1 MKRPAFQLSTK
12 TVVTIGICSALYG
25 ATFMIGIP
33 AGPDTFLKPAIAL
46 LAIFGALFGPMV
58 AFAAG
63 FIGHVLTD
71 LMSSG
76 MVWWGWALGSGITGA
91 FMGLI
96 YLHKKF
102 DPHSGSVTGKQI
114 GMLTV
119 YGVLG
124 IVLSLLFSGWFDAV
138 FMGEPTDKLILQVS
152 VASIANIAVFVV
164 LGLPAV
170 LGYSKRS
177 AKSGNLTINE

>member
-1 MKRPAFQLSTK
+1 
-12 TVVTIGICSALYG
+12 
-25 ATFMIGIP
+25 MIGIP

-63 FIGHVLTD
+63 LIGHVLTD

-96 YLHKKF
+96 YLHKSF
-102 DPHSGSVTGKQI
+102 DPHSGSVTGKQL
-114 GMLTV
+114 GVLSA
-119 YGVLG
+119 YGVVG

-152 VASIANIAVFVV
+152 VASIANIAVFVI
-164 LGLPAV
+164 LGLPAI